1 MKCKLGDLAFI
12 RKAIRKENIGKI
24 VTCVK
29 HVGHYNRGDKIII
42 HGEAWAAIDTDDFWL
57 VSGNIKTM
65 YGKATEGYI
74 PDSWLSPIQPLND
87 DEETET
93 DAPLVDELAL
103 TP

>member
-1 MKCKLGDLAFI
+1 
-12 RKAIRKENIGKI
+12 
-24 VTCVK
+24 
-29 HVGHYNRGDKIII
+29 
-42 HGEAWAAIDTDDFWL
+42 
-57 VSGNIKTM
+57 M